1 LSVDF
6 SEKTFEV
13 LDALDR
19 HEVCNQRQL
28 AKHAGISLGQAN
40 YILRILL
47 DKGLVKLGNFRSRAN
62 RIGYMYLL
70 TSKGMY
76 AKSLLAAKFVPAR
89 LAEYHKLRTRLAE
102 KLDAVEKRGCKRIA
116 FVGPEAVKDFVE
128 KVITESGLGLS
139 FINGFRTWDELKGT
153 DAESFDTALLFDGSP
168 DSMGKISEAT
178 GIPKAKLQLLW

>member
-1 LSVDF
+1 VDY
-6 SEKTFEV
+6 SERTFEV

-28 AKHAGISLGQAN
+28 ADHAGISLGQAN

-47 DKGLVKLGNFRSRAN
+47 DKGLVKRGNFHSKAN
-62 RIGYMYLL
+62 RIGYMYIL

-89 LAEYHKLRTRLAE
+89 LAQYDKLRTRLAE
-102 KLDAVEKRGCKRIA
+102 KLGTIEKKGCKRIA
-116 FVGPEAVKDFVE
+116 FVGPQVVRDFAGR
-128 KVITESGLGLS
+128 VITENRLSLS
-139 FINGFRTWDELKGT
+139 FTNGNRTWNELKGT

-168 DSMGKISEAT
+168 KSMGKISEAT
-178 GIPKAKLQLLW
+178 GIPREKLHPLW